1 MFSVLNIRCSPGL
14 DNTQPTSRP
23 PPTAVLH
30 SGDIRDPS
38 YCKLSRCP
46 CGHKVPRTA
55 ETRGEG
61 SCMELTEK
69 LLWPGNKKINYSY
82 FMVFHRPLMLKVM
95 DMYSLDY
102 HDDNMDSLTAS
113 SHDL

>member
-30 SGDIRDPS
+30 SEDIRDPS
-38 YCKLSRCP
+38 CCKLSRCP

-55 ETRGEG
+55 ETREEG
-61 SCMELTEK
+61 SCMEPTEK
-69 LLWPGNKKINYSY
+69 LLW
-82 FMVFHRPLMLKVM
+82 PLMLKVM

-102 HDDNMDSLTAS
+102 HGDNKDSLTAS